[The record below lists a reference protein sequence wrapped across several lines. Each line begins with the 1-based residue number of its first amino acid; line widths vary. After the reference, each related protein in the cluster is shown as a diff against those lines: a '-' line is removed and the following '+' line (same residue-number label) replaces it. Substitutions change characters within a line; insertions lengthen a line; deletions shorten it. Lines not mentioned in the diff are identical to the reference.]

1 MQVTRIQSGGIRI
14 KTSPEKFEE
23 DFSTT
28 YNIKAWGADNLF
40 PNIFNN
46 MIQASPTAS
55 TCVRKKAR
63 FIEGKGIEGG
73 DAVMVNY
80 SQTLNDLIAQ
90 LADNS
95 AKFGGFALHCQYDG
109 LGNITAIRN
118 IDIEKLRL
126 GECDSFGYIPFVL
139 WCQDWTGEST
149 QNGQQI
155 NPIVDCVKYFP
166 FSISREATLRRMY
179 GDNKPNEADAQKYN
193 GEIFYFSNRD
203 YYPTS
208 CAMNVLTDISTDTG
222 LCNINYRN
230 TRANF
235 LPSAIIAYQRG
246 ETEQNQQFLE
256 AIAKMQGDSNAGKIL
271 AVGVDDMES
280 APKSIDLQ
288 LKNFDKD
295 FSVTA
300 DRVESRIYSVFEQE
314 TFYLLKQG
322 KIGFG
327 GQVIQDAYNSYDVA
341 ISKERSQIENAL
353 KKIQTKF
360 ISLQGIDIKIQPL
373 KFNADENTNTAK

>member
-1 MQVTRIQSGGIRI
+1 
-14 KTSPEKFEE
+14 
-23 DFSTT
+23 
-28 YNIKAWGADNLF
+28 
-40 PNIFNN
+40 
-46 MIQASPTAS
+46 
-55 TCVRKKAR
+55 
-63 FIEGKGIEGG
+63 
-73 DAVMVNY
+73 MVNY
-80 SQTLNDLIAQ
+80 SQTLNDLVAQ

-95 AKFGGFALHCQYDG
+95 AKFGGFAVHCQYDG

-118 IDIEKLRL
+118 IDMEKLRL

-230 TRANF
+230 
-235 LPSAIIAYQRG
+235 LS
-246 ETEQNQQFLE
+246 
-256 AIAKMQGDSNAGKIL
+256 
-271 AVGVDDMES
+271 
-280 APKSIDLQ
+280 
-288 LKNFDKD
+288 
-295 FSVTA
+295 
-300 DRVESRIYSVFEQE
+300 
-314 TFYLLKQG
+314 
-322 KIGFG
+322 
-327 GQVIQDAYNSYDVA
+327 
-341 ISKERSQIENAL
+341 
-353 KKIQTKF
+353 
-360 ISLQGIDIKIQPL
+360 
-373 KFNADENTNTAK
+373 